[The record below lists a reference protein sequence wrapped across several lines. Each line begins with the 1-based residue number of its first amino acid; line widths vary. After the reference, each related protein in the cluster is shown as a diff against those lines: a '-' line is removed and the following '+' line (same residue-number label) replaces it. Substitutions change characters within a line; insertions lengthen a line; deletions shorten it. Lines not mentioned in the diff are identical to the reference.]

1 MKTRIGSM
9 KTHLALVASLLLAA
23 GDAFAQTATGNVF
36 GNVNDS
42 SGAVLP
48 GATVSISGETGTRTT
63 VSGSD
68 GSFRFLNMDYGDYTV
83 TVSLSGFTPTSRKV
97 TVVTG
102 TSAQVTVSLSVGGMT
117 DTVEVSG
124 EAPLVDVKKRGTGTT
139 LNTADLRDTPNS
151 RDPWGIMNQVPG
163 ALIDR
168 VNIAGNE
175 NGQQASVAGKG
186 SAAADRVWSLDGL
199 VITDMSATGSSP
211 TYFDFDAFQE
221 INVSTGG
228 GDLTMQTGG
237 FGMNLVTKRGTN
249 AFHGG
254 GRFLATDQKW
264 ESSNIDAHRSQI
276 LLGNPNRLRGG
287 VGHCDPGAG
296 ERDKGN
302 YIDSIKDYGFDLGG
316 PIIKDKLWFY
326 GTYGKQDIKLCSL
339 SGSPDDTL
347 LPSYNGKL
355 NWQATTNTMVSA
367 FFFLGSKQKLGRSPG
382 TGYIEEDG
390 ILWNQDNAFTDGG
403 LPGGLSKLEI
413 NHTFSPSFF
422 MSAKAAYYD
431 TGFGLVARGDKTK
444 SFTYDDSTGNTIGTY
459 IDYLSVR
466 PQKTANLDA
475 SYFRAGMGG
484 NHELKFGFSYRDVIT
499 NSATRYNG
507 NGVVGYAY
515 AGPGTGGGGNVAR
528 IYRDGVVE
536 YGGKYSSIYV
546 GDVFTR
552 DRLTVNAGAR
562 FDRQTARNL
571 ASEAPANKAFPNLL
585 PALSFSG
592 SSEDS
597 IAWSDISPRLGMSYA
612 LDESRKTVMRASFA
626 RYAGQLSYGNV
637 AGSTGQNP
645 VAVSYLSYG
654 WNDLN
659 GDRFVQSNEV
669 LFGNF
674 IGAGNVDPNN
684 PGAVGAT
691 PNQIDKDLKSKKD
704 NEFVLGV
711 DRELARDLAVGGA
724 FTYRKSTDWQY
735 TPRLAA
741 ACPTGVNCA
750 IIGPASYTANA
761 PVSQTIAGQTYTA
774 QTFSANPALVAA
786 GGFGRYRTNQDG
798 YATIFKGLE
807 LTLNKRMSNKWRARV
822 ALSLNDWT
830 DQFDGTP
837 VSGNPNTAGSGN
849 PTRQDI
855 AGLENGGQVSVQ
867 GGGSGKAAFYSS
879 FKWQVFA
886 SAGVTLPANFDLSA
900 SFFGRQGGLL
910 PVILRV
916 GAGSDGTLNALATG
930 PVDQERYE
938 ALKNLDLRLARNT
951 TVGKLTVT
959 PSIEVFNVFNSDAV
973 LGVFRQA
980 TSANFRRV
988 DDLLSPRIVRIGA
1001 RVTF

>member
-1 MKTRIGSM
+1 MKRRLLILTLLV
-9 KTHLALVASLLLAA
+9 LAGAR
-23 GDAFAQTATGNVF
+23 AFAQTATGNVF
-36 GNVNDS
+36 GNVTDA

-48 GATVSISGETGTRTT
+48 GASVSISGEAGTRTT
-63 VSGSD
+63 VTGSD
-68 GSFRFLNMDYGDYTV
+68 GTFRFLNMDYGDYTV
-83 TVSLSGFTPTSRKV
+83 TISLAGFGTASRKV

-102 TSAQVTVSLSVGGMT
+102 SSSQVTVSLSIGAKTEV
-117 DTVEVSG
+117 VEVSA
-124 EAPLVDVKKRGTGTT
+124 EAPLVDIKKRGTSTT
-139 LNTADLRDTPNS
+139 LAVEDLKETPNA

-186 SAAADRVWSLDGL
+186 STAGDRVWSLDGL

-221 INVSTGG
+221 INVSTGA

-254 GRFLATDQKW
+254 GRFLATDEKW
-264 ESSNIDAHRSQI
+264 ESSNIAANKQQI
-276 LLGNPNRLRGG
+276 LLGNPNRLKGG

-296 ERDKGN
+296 NERDKAN
-302 YIDSIKDYGFDLGG
+302 YIDNIKDYGFDLGG

-326 GTYGKQDIKLCSL
+326 GTYGKQDIKLCGIN
-339 SGSPDDTL
+339 GSPDDTL
-347 LPSYNGKL
+347 LPSYNIKL
-355 NWQATTNTMVSA
+355 NWQASANTMVSA
-367 FFFLGSKQKLGRSPG
+367 FYFLGSKQKLGRSPG
-382 TGYIEEDG
+382 TGYVEQDG
-390 ILWNQDNAFTDGG
+390 ILWDQDNAYVDGG

-422 MSAKAAYYD
+422 VSAKAAYYD
-431 TGFGLVARGDKTK
+431 TGFGLIARGDKTK
-444 SFTYDDSTGNTIGTY
+444 SYTYDDASGTAIGTY
-459 IDYLSVR
+459 VDFLSVR
-466 PQKTANLDA
+466 PQKTANLDG

-484 NHELKFGFSYRDVIT
+484 NHELKFGFSYRDMTT

-507 NGVVGYAY
+507 NGLVGQSY
-515 AGPGTGGGGNVAR
+515 AGPGTGGGANEAR

-536 YGGKYSSIYV
+536 YGGKYASAYV
-546 GDVFTR
+546 GDVFTKN
-552 DRLTVNAGAR
+552 RLTVNAGLR
-562 FDRQTARNL
+562 YDRQSARNL
-571 ASEAPANKAFPNLL
+571 ASEAPANKSFPALL
-585 PALSFSG
+585 PALKFAG

-597 IAWSDISPRLGMSYA
+597 ISWSDLSPRVGMSYA
-612 LDESRKTVMRASFA
+612 LNESRKTVLRASAA

-637 AGSTGQNP
+637 AGATGQNP
-645 VAVSYLSYG
+645 VAVSYLAYG

-659 GDRFVQSNEV
+659 GDRFVQPNEV
-669 LFGNF
+669 LFSNF
-674 IGAGNVDPNN
+674 IGASNVDPNN
-684 PGAVGAT
+684 PAAVGAT

-704 NEFVLGV
+704 TEAVLGI
-711 DRELARDLAVGGA
+711 DHELSTNFAVGGA
-724 FTYRKSTDWQY
+724 LTYRKSTDWQY

-741 ACPTGVNCA
+741 PCPSGVDCA
-750 IIGPASYTANA
+750 IIGPADYIANA
-761 PVSQTIAGQTYTA
+761 PVTRTIGGQSYTA
-774 QTFSANPALVAA
+774 QSYSPRASLVSA

-798 YATIFKGLE
+798 YSTTFKGLE
-807 LTLNKRMSNKWRARV
+807 LTLNKRMAHKWRARL

-830 DQFDGTP
+830 ENFEGTP
-837 VSGNPNTAGSGN
+837 VSTNPGTLGSGN

-855 AGLENGGQVSVQ
+855 AGLENGGQVSVL

-886 SAGVTLPANFDLSA
+886 SVGVALPASFDLSA

-910 PVILRV
+910 PVILRL
-916 GAGSDGTLNALATG
+916 GGGSDGTLNALASG
-930 PVDQERYE
+930 PVDRERYP
-938 ALKNLDLRLARNT
+938 ALTNLDLRLARNSK
-951 TVGKLTVT
+951 VGKVTVT
-959 PSIEVFNVFNSDAV
+959 PSLELFNVLNNDVV

-980 TSANFRRV
+980 TSASFRRV
-988 DDLLSPRIVRIGA
+988 DDVVSPRILRIGA
-1001 RVTF
+1001 RVSF

>member
-1 MKTRIGSM
+1 MKKRLLMLT
-9 KTHLALVASLLLAA
+9 SLLLATA
-23 GDAFAQTATGNVF
+23 GAFAQTATGNVF
-36 GNVNDS
+36 GNVTDT

-48 GATVSISGETGTRTT
+48 GATVSISGEAGTRST
-63 VSGSD
+63 VTGSD
-68 GSFRFLNMDYGDYTV
+68 GSFRFLNMDYGDYK
-83 TVSLSGFTPTSRKV
+83 VSISLQGFGTASRKV

-102 TSAQVTVSLSVGGMT
+102 SSAQVTVSLAVGGLT

-124 EAPLVDVKKRGTGTT
+124 EAPLVDIKKRGTSTT
-139 LNTADLRDTPNS
+139 LNFSDLKDTPNS

-199 VITDMSATGSSP
+199 VVTDMSATGASP

-221 INVSTGG
+221 INVTTGG

-254 GRFLATDQKW
+254 GRFLATDEKW
-264 ESSNIDAHRSQI
+264 ESSNIAGNKSQI
-276 LLGNPNRLRGG
+276 LIGNANRLKGG

-296 ERDKGN
+296 ERDKAN

-316 PIIKDKLWFY
+316 PVIKDKLWFY
-326 GTYGKQDIKLCSL
+326 GTYGKQDIKLCGL

-347 LPSYNGKL
+347 LPSYNFKL
-355 NWQATTNTMVSA
+355 NWQASSNTMVSA
-367 FFFLGSKQKLGRSPG
+367 FYFLGSKQKLGRSPG
-382 TGYIEEDG
+382 TGRVEEDG

-444 SFTYDDSTGNTIGTY
+444 SYTYDDVAGTAIGTY
-459 IDYLSVR
+459 VDFLSVR
-466 PQKTANLDA
+466 PQKTANVDG

-484 NHELKFGFSYRDVIT
+484 NHELKFGFSYRDVTT
-499 NSATRYNG
+499 NSSTTYNG
-507 NGVVGYAY
+507 NGLVGQAY
-515 AGPGTGGGGNVAR
+515 AGPGTGGGGNIAR

-536 YGGKYSSIYV
+536 YGGKYSSVYL
-546 GDVFTR
+546 GDVFTKN
-552 DRLTVNAGAR
+552 RLTVNAGAR

-571 ASEAPANKAFPNLL
+571 GSEAAGNKSFANLL
-585 PALSFSG
+585 PALKFSG
-592 SSEDS
+592 STEDN
-597 IAWSDISPRLGMSYA
+597 IAWSDISPRVGMSYA
-612 LDESRKTVMRASFA
+612 LDESRKTVLRASFA
-626 RYAGQLSYGNV
+626 RYAEQLSYGNV
-637 AGSTGQNP
+637 AGSTGKNP
-645 VAVSYLSYG
+645 VAASYLAYG
-654 WNDLN
+654 WDDLN
-659 GDRFVQSNEV
+659 GDRFVQPGEV
-669 LFGNF
+669 LFPNF
-674 IGAGNVDPNN
+674 IGASNVDPNN
-684 PGAVGAT
+684 PGAVGST

-711 DRELARDLAVGGA
+711 DRELASDLAVGA
-724 FTYRKSTDWQY
+724 ALTYRKSTDSQY

-741 ACPTGVNCA
+741 PCPTGVNCA
-750 IIGPASYTANA
+750 IIGPSDYTANA
-761 PVSQTIAGQTYTA
+761 PVTRTIDGRTYTA
-774 QTFSANPALVAA
+774 QTYSANPALVAA

-798 YATIFKGLE
+798 YSTVFKGLE
-807 LTLNKRMSNKWRARV
+807 VTLNKRMANKWRARV

-837 VSGNPNTAGSGN
+837 VSGNPNNAGSGN

-855 AGLENGGQVSVQ
+855 AGLEDGGQVSVL

-879 FKWQVFA
+879 FKWQIFA
-886 SAGVTLPANFDLSA
+886 SAGVTLPASFDLSA
-900 SFFGRQGGLL
+900 SFFGRQGGIL

-916 GAGSDGTLNALATG
+916 GAGSDGTLNALTTG
-930 PVDQERYE
+930 AVDSERYA
-938 ALKNLDLRLARNT
+938 ALKNLDLRLARNARLGR
-951 TVGKLTVT
+951 VTVT
-959 PSIEVFNVFNSDAV
+959 PSVELFNVFNSGVV

-1001 RVTF
+1001 RVSF